1 MAKRN
6 VKPASPSP
14 IVIAPLRDGRT
25 VVVLDHDAIVLDY
38 LMPAKRVS
46 KWDAAGIIVADYP
59 CTARPGCNPNRAVA
73 SGTIVCK

>member
-25 VVVLDHDAIVLDY
+25 VVVLDHDAIVLDP
-38 LMPAKRVS
+38 LRPAGRWSKRTAVQL
-46 KWDAAGIIVADYP
+46 IVDDYP
-59 CTARPGCNPNRAVA
+59 TTARPGCNPNRAVA